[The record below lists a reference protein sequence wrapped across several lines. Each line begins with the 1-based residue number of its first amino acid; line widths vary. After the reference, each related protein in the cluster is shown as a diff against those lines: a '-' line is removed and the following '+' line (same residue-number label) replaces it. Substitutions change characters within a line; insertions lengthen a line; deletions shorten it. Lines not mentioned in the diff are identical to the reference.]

1 MHRQPAAARTAQV
14 PNFSAAA
21 IKRQMRKALLLTT
34 TATAIRP
41 TTRRAALGAI
51 TTVPTAAVGY
61 DSKNYDTYASSYD
74 DLDGGQAA
82 KALGIAAAAG
92 TSRRGARAAARGRR
106 GDGPP
111 SALLRRQ

>member
-1 MHRQPAAARTAQV
+1 
-14 PNFSAAA
+14 
-21 IKRQMRKALLLTT
+21 MRKALLLTT

-82 KALGIAAAAG
+82 KALGIAAARYRGEIWAG
-92 TSRRGARAAARGRR
+92 VGSARGRGCKLPSTPPIETSRR
-106 GDGPP
+106 
-111 SALLRRQ
+111 